1 MSPFKTIDAATLH
14 GIIKQ
19 DNFVLIDVRND
30 DEVSRGIIQ
39 GAKHIPLA
47 SLPQLFDKLSKKST
61 IVFYCHS
68 GVRSAH
74 AASYLA
80 EQDYKDVCNLAGG
93 VIAWANAGYTFSNL
107 K

>member
-1 MSPFKTIDAATLH
+1 MSAFMTIDAATLH
-14 GIIKQ
+14 GMMKQ
-19 DNFVLIDVRND
+19 DNLILIDVRND
-30 DEVSRGIIQ
+30 DEVARGIIQ

-47 SLPQLFDKLSKKST
+47 NIPQEFDKIHKKSSV
-61 IVFYCHS
+61 VFYCHS

-80 EQDYKDVCNLAGG
+80 QHDYPDVYNLAGG
-93 VIAWANAGYTFSNL
+93 VIAWADAGYTFSAL